1 MTQPIQ
7 PIGGPVA
14 WRGETLLD
22 DTRWIRPLDGPA
34 VAEIDA
40 ALAHVR
46 VRGGD
51 WSDITRENFPLDS
64 VSDTLSSV
72 ATELETGQGVV
83 KLTGVPVD
91 DYTDIDLRRLLFGV
105 GTHLGTPVQQN
116 GARGLMR
123 DIRDSGGKRVDSNGA
138 LRWHTDRTDV
148 VGLLCVRRAKA
159 GGISRIVSAVAIHD
173 AILERRPD
181 LLAALYQD
189 YHRST
194 VGDEVGAEA
203 LSYPLPIFARRDGH
217 FTSHFS
223 RTYIEQAQ
231 DVSGVPPL
239 TETQVEA
246 LDMLIDLAEELC
258 FEMPLEP
265 GDLQLLN
272 NHVIYHGRTPF
283 EDSPSD
289 RLDRLLLRIWLSMP
303 NSRPLPE
310 SHSVV
315 WGSVEAGALRGGAH
329 A

>member
-1 MTQPIQ
+1 MTRSIH
-7 PIGGPVA
+7 PIGGPAA
-14 WRGETLLD
+14 WRGQTLLD
-22 DTRWIRPLDGPA
+22 DTRWVRPLDGA
-34 VAEIDA
+34 DLTEIDS

-46 VRGGD
+46 LRGCD
-51 WSDITRENFPLDS
+51 WSEITREDFPLDGLAN
-64 VSDTLSSV
+64 TLSSV
-72 ATELETGQGVV
+72 ANELENGQGVV
-83 KLTGVPVD
+83 KLTGIPVD
-91 DYTDIDLRRLLFGV
+91 DYTEIDLRRLLFGI

-116 GARGLMR
+116 GGRGLMR
-123 DIRDSGGKRVDSNGA
+123 DICDSGGKRVDSNGP

-173 AILERRPD
+173 AILDRRPD
-181 LLAALYQD
+181 LLATLYQD

-194 VGDEVGAEA
+194 VGDEVGAET
-203 LSYPLPIFARRDGH
+203 LSYPLPVFALRDGH

-231 DVSGVPPL
+231 DVPGVPPL
-239 TETQVEA
+239 TDTQIEA
-246 LDMLIDLAEELC
+246 LDMLIDLAEEFC
-258 FEMPLEP
+258 FEMPLAP

-283 EDSPSD
+283 EDSPGD

-310 SHSVV
+310 SHKVV